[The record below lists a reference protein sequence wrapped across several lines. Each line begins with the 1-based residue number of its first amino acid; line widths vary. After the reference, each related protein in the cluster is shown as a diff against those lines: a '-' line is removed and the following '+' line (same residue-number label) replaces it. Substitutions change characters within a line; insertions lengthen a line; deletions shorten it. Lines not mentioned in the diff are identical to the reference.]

1 MNCFFGQVTVIDEVC
16 VTLTDDATAIKL
28 AKEKGNGEIPT
39 EDGFA
44 VAREQALEIYFIQR
58 ASASHCT

>member
-1 MNCFFGQVTVIDEVC
+1 MIDEVC